1 MEATLVGW
9 AQMGVKTCTG
19 SCVDGFAFDTP
30 ATVLTCD
37 PSVGTWTPTNQ
48 FPNCRP
54 SARARSSSQVAT
66 PCDPISPPMS
76 GSYSCSIDHL
86 GRMSCTP
93 SCMDGFEFETPPA
106 AEYVCEEGTWSPPG
120 PYPNCVFAGQKCEK
134 IPPPFWGS
142 YRCQTDHT
150 GTERCYPSCMEG
162 YEFESPPAAEYVCV
176 NGQFSPPGPYPNCR
190 KSEALALNVSAP
202 ACPKLVPPVHGSTS
216 CRTDQLGI
224 QTCVPA
230 CNAGYS
236 FLTPPAAEY
245 ICLNGYWAPPGPIPD
260 CVPDTV
266 TTTTVKPA
274 TTAAPPAV
282 NSGLTNIGN
291 ECLGDTFCGD
301 RVTCSAWGDPHYTTF
316 DGKKFNFQG
325 NCKYVLSRG
334 MDFQVSARNVH
345 RRGNTRVSFVDAVEF
360 ELYGNMITITQGK
373 EVYVNGVKWSLPICL
388 NSLASITQQGNNIV
402 IDTALCVT
410 VTYDGNHRVTVE
422 LPPELAWT
430 VGGLCGN
437 ANGNQGDD
445 LIKPDMTPVTDPV
458 EFGNSWT
465 ALDDVS
471 CPAMQ
476 ADQQFDITQAD
487 QAFVQEL
494 ESQQFCG
501 HLQDTNSPFSAC
513 FAAVEPT
520 EYVETCVYD
529 MAASGSTSDH
539 SLMCE
544 NFEEYVRVC
553 AAAGVHIDGWREQT
567 GCDLQCPPNAHYSY
581 STSACQDSCRT
592 PTASSTCGLPNV
604 EGCECDPGYIWSGMT
619 CVEPKDCGC
628 LHEGNY
634 HTLGEVWGTEDGR
647 QCECLPNWQVS
658 CAPMS
663 CLPGAEW
670 GLQDGVY
677 GCHQIATTTIK
688 PTTTTTQTPKPTTTT
703 TQTPKPTTTPTPTTT
718 PAAAPTAACEMQ
730 ADIVF
735 VVDGSAS
742 IPANEFEKVKT
753 FLNNVVGHF
762 DISPTATQVGVV
774 QYSTSPQQEF
784 ALNAHSSL
792 VSLQQA
798 ISNIAVIS
806 RGTSTGSALTFAR
819 DQALTAANGA
829 RPGVPKIV
837 VVVTDGRSG
846 DDVILPSENLHNDG
860 VITFAIGVTE
870 SINYQELSAIAG
882 RPDHI
887 STVFDFDA
895 LEDIMEPLSSQ
906 LCEVETTTLKPTTT
920 TTQTPKPTTTTTQ
933 TPKPTTT
940 PTPPSLPTPAQQ
952 TTTMKPV
959 TPQEDAPMSN
969 DVVNIGNECL
979 GDVFCGDRVTC
990 SARGDP
996 HYNTFDGKRFN
1007 FQGNCKYVLSRGKDF
1022 MIAARNYNRR
1032 NNMRVSFVDEVEFT
1046 LYGSTITIT
1055 RDKEVFVNGVKW
1067 ALPCCIGGFASI
1079 TQQGN
1084 YIVIDTILCITVKF
1098 GANHHV
1104 IVELP
1109 AHLAGLVHGMCGDAN
1124 GIQGDDLVKP
1134 DTTPATDAV
1143 EFGNSWVAPDDMMSC
1158 PTVLA
1163 DQQFDITQADQ
1174 AFVQEL
1180 ESQQFCGHLQD
1191 INSLFSACF
1200 AAVEPTDFIEDCVY
1214 DMAASGNTRDT
1225 TLMCDDF
1232 EGYVQECAAAGIHL
1246 EGWREQTGCALQ
1258 CPPNAHYSYS
1268 TSACQD
1274 SCRTPT
1280 ASSTCGL
1287 PNVEGCECDP
1297 GYIWSGMTCVEPKDC
1312 GCLHEGNYHA
1322 LGEQWGT
1329 EDGQHCECQP
1339 NFQAI
1344 CAPMSCLPGAEWSL
1358 QDGVFGCHQVPTL
1371 KPTTTTT
1378 QTPKPTTTPN
1388 PPPSTA
1394 ACEMQ
1399 ADIVFVVDG
1408 SASIPAY
1415 EFEKVKTF
1423 LNNVVAHFDISP
1435 TATQVGVVQYSTS
1448 PQQEFA
1454 LNAHSSL
1461 VSLQQAISNIAVISR
1476 GTSTG
1481 SALTFA
1487 RDQALTAANG
1497 ARPGVPK
1504 IVVVVTDGRSG
1515 DDVILPSQNLHND
1528 GVITFAIGV
1537 TESINYQELSA
1548 IAGRPDH
1555 ISTVFDFDALEDI
1568 MEPLSSQLCE
1578 VETTTLKPTTTTTQT
1593 PKPTT
1598 TTTQTPKP
1606 TTTPTPTTTTQTP
1619 KPTTTPTPSSQA
1631 PTLPTLKP
1639 TTTTMKPASE
1649 APVAPVS
1656 NDVVNIGNEC
1666 LGDVLCGD
1674 RVTCSARGD
1683 PHYRTFD
1690 GKRFNFQGNC
1700 KYVLS
1705 RGQDFVISARNAN
1718 RRGNMRVSFVDA
1730 VEFTLHGH
1738 IITITQGKEV
1748 FVNGV
1753 KWTLPICLGFASIT
1767 QQGNNIVI
1775 DTTLCITV
1783 TFDGNHHVT
1792 VQLPAHLAGLV
1803 GGLCGNA
1810 NGIQGDDLV
1819 KPDTT
1824 PAQNAV
1830 EFGNSWVAP
1839 DDMSCPA
1846 LQADQQFDITQADQ
1860 AFVQELE
1867 SQQFCGHL
1875 QDTNSPFSACFAAV
1889 EPSDYIDDCVYD
1901 MAASGSTA
1909 DHTLMCENFEGYV
1922 QACAAAGIHLDGWRE
1937 QAGCTLQCPPNS
1949 HYSYSTSACQD
1960 SCRTPTASST
1970 CGLPNVEGCEC
1981 DPGYIWSGMTCVEP
1995 KDCGCLHEGNYHALG
2010 EQWGTWDG
2018 QHCECQPNF
2027 QVICAPMSC
2036 QPGAEWGLQD
2046 GVWGCHQIPTLK
2058 PTTTTT
2064 QTPKPTTTPT
2074 PTTTTKPTT
2083 TLRPDD
2089 MPQTFDIED
2098 SCIGPHTC
2106 PANVGMCTAFG
2117 DPHYQTFDG
2126 KGYFFQG
2133 ACKYTLVR
2141 HQNFNVAAKNGHR
2154 MGDTRVSF
2162 VDAVE
2167 LTLYGH
2173 TIWLLK
2179 DREVM
2184 IDGVRRTLPVCL
2196 NSQATIRLSGDMV
2209 VVETDMCVTVKYDGD
2224 HRVEVEVPPEYAS
2237 LVDGLCG
2244 NFNGN
2249 PDDELLRPDQTLALN
2264 EVDMGNSWLAPDDA
2278 ACLPL
2283 QEQFDISTVDQALL
2297 TEIESVENCGQ
2308 ITDISGAFQPCINV
2322 VNPLNYFDACVYDM
2336 AAENG
2341 DHEML
2346 CNAMEAYV
2354 DACANAGVVIVGWRD
2369 DAHCFQQCPPNAHY
2383 SHSTSA
2389 CQDSCR
2395 TPTASSTCGLPNVE
2409 GCECDPGY
2417 IWSGMTCVEPKDC
2430 GCLHEMDYH
2439 TLGEQWGTE
2448 DGQHCACQPN
2458 FQVTCVPMACLP
2470 GAEWS
2475 LQDGVY
2481 GCHQVPTLKPTT
2493 TTTQTPKPTTTTT
2506 PTPKPTTTPTPRPT
2520 TTTTQSPKP
2529 TTTPPPDDM
2538 PQTFDIEDN
2547 CIGHVTCPAT
2557 VAMCTAFGDPHY
2569 QTFDGKGYFFQGA
2582 CKYTLVRHG
2591 NFNVAAK
2598 NGHRMG
2604 DTRVSFVDAVELSL
2618 YGHTIWLLKNRE
2630 VMIDGVRRTLPVCLN
2645 SQATIRLSGD
2655 MVMVETD
2662 MCVTVKYDGD
2672 HRVEVEVPPDY
2683 AGQVDGLCGNF
2694 NGNPDDELL
2703 RPDQTPALNEVDM
2716 GNSWLAPDDLACQPN
2731 QEQFD
2736 ISTVD
2741 QAFMG
2746 ELESTTNC
2754 GQITDVNGAFQPCI
2768 DYVNPANYFDA
2779 CVYDMAAENGDHE
2792 MMCNAMEAYADAC
2805 AAAGVVIVGW
2815 RDESLCGVDCPPNS
2829 HYSLVT
2835 ACPAT
2840 CANPL
2845 APMRCSRTTL
2855 PGCACDEGYVLSG
2868 DRCVRAEECG
2878 CLQGN
2883 QYYALGEEWGVEST
2897 GQLCVCM
2904 SGGTI
2909 QCLAGIPSCDIE
2921 EQWSLQDGVLGCHP
2935 VNTPCD
2941 MKADIVF
2948 VVESSSSVPPTEFDK
2963 VRSFLKHV
2971 VEKVTIGA
2979 DATQIAVVSYSSF
2992 PSLEFALHEHDNVFE
3007 LKAGINNIRHIGL
3020 GTATGA
3026 ALGFAGDVVLS
3037 GAHGARPGVP
3047 KIVVLITASG
3057 SEDDMALAAQT
3068 LHSRGVTVHA
3078 IGVGSG
3084 LSPAQLQ
3091 QVASSPVYAS
3101 TVIDFSGLGSLKEV
3115 LPETLCQNA
3124 ADVINSWLASTTSK
3138 PTTKPT
3144 TTSRPDDPP
3153 VADAGLD
3160 QTVQSTQT
3168 VVMLD
3173 GTGSHDDHGIISFLW
3188 QYPDQHLP
3196 VTLGDTSSPTL
3207 AVANLVPGEYTF
3219 TLTVTDASGQQD
3231 TDDVTIVVNK
3241 PTTPAP
3247 TTTKGTTTPTAA
3259 LDFPPVA
3266 FAGADEVV
3274 HLPQNTLT
3282 LDGSLSTD
3290 DHGIVSYQ
3298 WEYVDHKLPVDMVG
3312 TLSSQLQLSNL
3323 HPGEYTFVLT
3333 VTDTAGQQSSDDVLV
3348 IVQPEIMTVVN
3359 PLHPDQPLHDETFQA
3374 HAPGTCSAVG
3384 DPHYHTFDGKLFS
3397 FSGDCWYVLA
3407 KNKNPLEE
3415 QFAVLADNARCDIEG
3430 WEHEACT
3437 RAVKV
3442 QYRGSELLLTRDSIS
3457 LNGQT
3462 VQAPISHNGNTVEKI
3477 ENSYFH
3483 KVTLDNGLEILWDS
3497 HTRVYVK
3504 SPGTLQAKTAG
3515 LCGDFN
3521 GNPEDDFTTPSGS
3534 KVLLADTFAQSW
3546 KYGDCTP

>member
-1 MEATLVGW
+1 
-9 AQMGVKTCTG
+9 
-19 SCVDGFAFDTP
+19 
-30 ATVLTCD
+30 
-37 PSVGTWTPTNQ
+37 
-48 FPNCRP
+48 
-54 SARARSSSQVAT
+54 
-66 PCDPISPPMS
+66 
-76 GSYSCSIDHL
+76 
-86 GRMSCTP
+86 
-93 SCMDGFEFETPPA
+93 
-106 AEYVCEEGTWSPPG
+106 
-120 PYPNCVFAGQKCEK
+120 
-134 IPPPFWGS
+134 
-142 YRCQTDHT
+142 
-150 GTERCYPSCMEG
+150 
-162 YEFESPPAAEYVCV
+162 
-176 NGQFSPPGPYPNCR
+176 
-190 KSEALALNVSAP
+190 
-202 ACPKLVPPVHGSTS
+202 
-216 CRTDQLGI
+216 
-224 QTCVPA
+224 
-230 CNAGYS
+230 
-236 FLTPPAAEY
+236 
-245 ICLNGYWAPPGPIPD
+245 
-260 CVPDTV
+260 
-266 TTTTVKPA
+266 
-274 TTAAPPAV
+274 
-282 NSGLTNIGN
+282 
-291 ECLGDTFCGD
+291 
-301 RVTCSAWGDPHYTTF
+301 
-316 DGKKFNFQG
+316 
-325 NCKYVLSRG
+325 
-334 MDFQVSARNVH
+334 
-345 RRGNTRVSFVDAVEF
+345 
-360 ELYGNMITITQGK
+360 
-373 EVYVNGVKWSLPICL
+373 
-388 NSLASITQQGNNIV
+388 
-402 IDTALCVT
+402 
-410 VTYDGNHRVTVE
+410 
-422 LPPELAWT
+422 
-430 VGGLCGN
+430 
-437 ANGNQGDD
+437 
-445 LIKPDMTPVTDPV
+445 
-458 EFGNSWT
+458 
-465 ALDDVS
+465 
-471 CPAMQ
+471 
-476 ADQQFDITQAD
+476 
-487 QAFVQEL
+487 
-494 ESQQFCG
+494 
-501 HLQDTNSPFSAC
+501 
-513 FAAVEPT
+513 
-520 EYVETCVYD
+520 
-529 MAASGSTSDH
+529 
-539 SLMCE
+539 
-544 NFEEYVRVC
+544 
-553 AAAGVHIDGWREQT
+553 
-567 GCDLQCPPNAHYSY
+567 
-581 STSACQDSCRT
+581 
-592 PTASSTCGLPNV
+592 
-604 EGCECDPGYIWSGMT
+604 
-619 CVEPKDCGC
+619 
-628 LHEGNY
+628 
-634 HTLGEVWGTEDGR
+634 
-647 QCECLPNWQVS
+647 
-658 CAPMS
+658 
-663 CLPGAEW
+663 
-670 GLQDGVY
+670 
-677 GCHQIATTTIK
+677 
-688 PTTTTTQTPKPTTTT
+688 
-703 TQTPKPTTTPTPTTT
+703 
-718 PAAAPTAACEMQ
+718 
-730 ADIVF
+730 
-735 VVDGSAS
+735 
-742 IPANEFEKVKT
+742 
-753 FLNNVVGHF
+753 
-762 DISPTATQVGVV
+762 
-774 QYSTSPQQEF
+774 
-784 ALNAHSSL
+784 
-792 VSLQQA
+792 
-798 ISNIAVIS
+798 
-806 RGTSTGSALTFAR
+806 
-819 DQALTAANGA
+819 
-829 RPGVPKIV
+829 
-837 VVVTDGRSG
+837 
-846 DDVILPSENLHNDG
+846 NDG

-870 SINYQELSAIAG
+870 SINYQEL
-882 RPDHI
+882 
-887 STVFDFDA
+887 
-895 LEDIMEPLSSQ
+895 
-906 LCEVETTTLKPTTT
+906 
-920 TTQTPKPTTTTTQ
+920 
-933 TPKPTTT
+933 
-940 PTPPSLPTPAQQ
+940 
-952 TTTMKPV
+952 
-959 TPQEDAPMSN
+959 
-969 DVVNIGNECL
+969 
-979 GDVFCGDRVTC
+979 
-990 SARGDP
+990 
-996 HYNTFDGKRFN
+996 
-1007 FQGNCKYVLSRGKDF
+1007 
-1022 MIAARNYNRR
+1022 
-1032 NNMRVSFVDEVEFT
+1032 
-1046 LYGSTITIT
+1046 
-1055 RDKEVFVNGVKW
+1055 
-1067 ALPCCIGGFASI
+1067 
-1079 TQQGN
+1079 
-1084 YIVIDTILCITVKF
+1084 
-1098 GANHHV
+1098 V

-1109 AHLAGLVHGMCGDAN
+1109 AHLAGLVHGMCGNAN

-1191 INSLFSACF
+1191 TNSLFSACF

-1329 EDGQHCECQP
+1329 EDGQFCECQPNFQANCAPMSCLPGAEWSLQDGVYGCHQGKVTCSARGDPHYNTFDGKRFNFQGNCKYVLSRGKDFTIAARNYNRRNNMRVSFVDEVEFTLYGSTITITRDKEVFVNGVKWALPCCIGGFASITQQGNYIVIDTILCITVKFGANHHVIVELPAHLAGLVHGMCGNANGIQGDDLVKPDTTPATDAVEFGNSWVAPDDMMSCPTVLADQQFDITQADQAFVQELESQQFCGHLQDTNSPFSACFAAVEPVAFIEDCVYDMAASGNNRDTTLMCDDFEGYVQECAAAGIHLEGWREQTGCALQCPPNAHYSYSTSACQDSCRTPTASSTCGLPNVEGCECDPGYIWSGMTCVEPKDCGCLHEGNYHALGEQWGTEDGQHCECQP

-1358 QDGVFGCHQVPTL
+1358 QDGVYGCHQGRHNLMLSREARSCSMSSVSRRFI
-1371 KPTTTTT
+1371 
-1378 QTPKPTTTPN
+1378 
-1388 PPPSTA
+1388 PS
-1394 ACEMQ
+1394 
-1399 ADIVFVVDG
+1399 
-1408 SASIPAY
+1408 Y
-1415 EFEKVKTF
+1415 
-1423 LNNVVAHFDISP
+1423 
-1435 TATQVGVVQYSTS
+1435 
-1448 PQQEFA
+1448 
-1454 LNAHSSL
+1454 
-1461 VSLQQAISNIAVISR
+1461 
-1476 GTSTG
+1476 
-1481 SALTFA
+1481 
-1487 RDQALTAANG
+1487 
-1497 ARPGVPK
+1497 
-1504 IVVVVTDGRSG
+1504 
-1515 DDVILPSQNLHND
+1515 
-1528 GVITFAIGV
+1528 
-1537 TESINYQELSA
+1537 LS
-1548 IAGRPDH
+1548 
-1555 ISTVFDFDALEDI
+1555 
-1568 MEPLSSQLCE
+1568 
-1578 VETTTLKPTTTTTQT
+1578 
-1593 PKPTT
+1593 
-1598 TTTQTPKP
+1598 
-1606 TTTPTPTTTTQTP
+1606 
-1619 KPTTTPTPSSQA
+1619 
-1631 PTLPTLKP
+1631 
-1639 TTTTMKPASE
+1639 
-1649 APVAPVS
+1649 
-1656 NDVVNIGNEC
+1656 
-1666 LGDVLCGD
+1666 D

-1705 RGQDFVISARNAN
+1705 RGQDFIISARNAN

-1730 VEFTLHGH
+1730 VEFSLQGH

-1819 KPDTT
+1819 KPDQA
-1824 PAQNAV
+1824 PAENAV

-1839 DDMSCPA
+1839 DDMRIHQCFIPIPSCPA
-1846 LQADQQFDITQADQ
+1846 

-1909 DHTLMCENFEGYV
+1909 DHTFMCENFEGYV

-2046 GVWGCHQIPTLK
+2046 GVWGCHQ
-2058 PTTTTT
+2058 
-2064 QTPKPTTTPT
+2064 
-2074 PTTTTKPTT
+2074 
-2083 TLRPDD
+2083 
-2089 MPQTFDIED
+2089 
-2098 SCIGPHTC
+2098 SGY
-2106 PANVGMCTAFG
+2106 NVGMCTAFG

-2249 PDDELLRPDQTLALN
+2249 PDDELLRPDQTPALN

-2278 ACLPL
+2278 AY
-2283 QEQFDISTVDQALL
+2283 ALL

-2354 DACANAGVVIVGWRD
+2354 DACANAGVTIVGWRD
-2369 DAHCFQQCPPNAHY
+2369 DAHCFQQCPPNSHY
-2383 SHSTSA
+2383 SYSTSA

-2448 DGQHCACQPN
+2448 DGQHCECQPN
-2458 FQVTCVPMACLP
+2458 FQVTCVPMSCLP

-2475 LQDGVY
+2475 LQDGVF
-2481 GCHQVPTLKPTT
+2481 GCHQGK
-2493 TTTQTPKPTTTTT
+2493 
-2506 PTPKPTTTPTPRPT
+2506 
-2520 TTTTQSPKP
+2520 S
-2529 TTTPPPDDM
+2529 
-2538 PQTFDIEDN
+2538 
-2547 CIGHVTCPAT
+2547 

-2703 RPDQTPALNEVDM
+2703 RPDQTLALNEVDM
-2716 GNSWLAPDDLACQPN
+2716 GNSWLAPDDLACLPN

-2883 QYYALGEEWGVEST
+2883 QYYAVSIFVRP
-2897 GQLCVCM
+2897 QV
-2904 SGGTI
+2904 S
-2909 QCLAGIPSCDIE
+2909 LA
-2921 EQWSLQDGVLGCHP
+2921 
-2935 VNTPCD
+2935 
-2941 MKADIVF
+2941 
-2948 VVESSSSVPPTEFDK
+2948 
-2963 VRSFLKHV
+2963 
-2971 VEKVTIGA
+2971 
-2979 DATQIAVVSYSSF
+2979 
-2992 PSLEFALHEHDNVFE
+2992 
-3007 LKAGINNIRHIGL
+3007 
-3020 GTATGA
+3020 
-3026 ALGFAGDVVLS
+3026 
-3037 GAHGARPGVP
+3037 
-3047 KIVVLITASG
+3047 
-3057 SEDDMALAAQT
+3057 
-3068 LHSRGVTVHA
+3068 
-3078 IGVGSG
+3078 
-3084 LSPAQLQ
+3084 
-3091 QVASSPVYAS
+3091 
-3101 TVIDFSGLGSLKEV
+3101 
-3115 LPETLCQNA
+3115 
-3124 ADVINSWLASTTSK
+3124 
-3138 PTTKPT
+3138 
-3144 TTSRPDDPP
+3144 
-3153 VADAGLD
+3153 
-3160 QTVQSTQT
+3160 
-3168 VVMLD
+3168 
-3173 GTGSHDDHGIISFLW
+3173 
-3188 QYPDQHLP
+3188 
-3196 VTLGDTSSPTL
+3196 
-3207 AVANLVPGEYTF
+3207 
-3219 TLTVTDASGQQD
+3219 
-3231 TDDVTIVVNK
+3231 
-3241 PTTPAP
+3241 
-3247 TTTKGTTTPTAA
+3247 
-3259 LDFPPVA
+3259 
-3266 FAGADEVV
+3266 
-3274 HLPQNTLT
+3274 
-3282 LDGSLSTD
+3282 
-3290 DHGIVSYQ
+3290 
-3298 WEYVDHKLPVDMVG
+3298 
-3312 TLSSQLQLSNL
+3312 
-3323 HPGEYTFVLT
+3323 
-3333 VTDTAGQQSSDDVLV
+3333 
-3348 IVQPEIMTVVN
+3348 
-3359 PLHPDQPLHDETFQA
+3359 
-3374 HAPGTCSAVG
+3374 
-3384 DPHYHTFDGKLFS
+3384 
-3397 FSGDCWYVLA
+3397 
-3407 KNKNPLEE
+3407 
-3415 QFAVLADNARCDIEG
+3415 
-3430 WEHEACT
+3430 
-3437 RAVKV
+3437 
-3442 QYRGSELLLTRDSIS
+3442 
-3457 LNGQT
+3457 
-3462 VQAPISHNGNTVEKI
+3462 
-3477 ENSYFH
+3477 
-3483 KVTLDNGLEILWDS
+3483 
-3497 HTRVYVK
+3497 
-3504 SPGTLQAKTAG
+3504 
-3515 LCGDFN
+3515 
-3521 GNPEDDFTTPSGS
+3521 
-3534 KVLLADTFAQSW
+3534 
-3546 KYGDCTP
+3546 

>member
-1 MEATLVGW
+1 
-9 AQMGVKTCTG
+9 
-19 SCVDGFAFDTP
+19 
-30 ATVLTCD
+30 
-37 PSVGTWTPTNQ
+37 
-48 FPNCRP
+48 
-54 SARARSSSQVAT
+54 
-66 PCDPISPPMS
+66 
-76 GSYSCSIDHL
+76 
-86 GRMSCTP
+86 
-93 SCMDGFEFETPPA
+93 
-106 AEYVCEEGTWSPPG
+106 
-120 PYPNCVFAGQKCEK
+120 
-134 IPPPFWGS
+134 
-142 YRCQTDHT
+142 
-150 GTERCYPSCMEG
+150 
-162 YEFESPPAAEYVCV
+162 
-176 NGQFSPPGPYPNCR
+176 
-190 KSEALALNVSAP
+190 
-202 ACPKLVPPVHGSTS
+202 
-216 CRTDQLGI
+216 
-224 QTCVPA
+224 
-230 CNAGYS
+230 
-236 FLTPPAAEY
+236 
-245 ICLNGYWAPPGPIPD
+245 
-260 CVPDTV
+260 
-266 TTTTVKPA
+266 
-274 TTAAPPAV
+274 
-282 NSGLTNIGN
+282 
-291 ECLGDTFCGD
+291 
-301 RVTCSAWGDPHYTTF
+301 
-316 DGKKFNFQG
+316 
-325 NCKYVLSRG
+325 
-334 MDFQVSARNVH
+334 
-345 RRGNTRVSFVDAVEF
+345 
-360 ELYGNMITITQGK
+360 
-373 EVYVNGVKWSLPICL
+373 
-388 NSLASITQQGNNIV
+388 
-402 IDTALCVT
+402 
-410 VTYDGNHRVTVE
+410 
-422 LPPELAWT
+422 
-430 VGGLCGN
+430 
-437 ANGNQGDD
+437 
-445 LIKPDMTPVTDPV
+445 
-458 EFGNSWT
+458 
-465 ALDDVS
+465 
-471 CPAMQ
+471 
-476 ADQQFDITQAD
+476 
-487 QAFVQEL
+487 
-494 ESQQFCG
+494 
-501 HLQDTNSPFSAC
+501 
-513 FAAVEPT
+513 
-520 EYVETCVYD
+520 
-529 MAASGSTSDH
+529 
-539 SLMCE
+539 
-544 NFEEYVRVC
+544 
-553 AAAGVHIDGWREQT
+553 
-567 GCDLQCPPNAHYSY
+567 
-581 STSACQDSCRT
+581 
-592 PTASSTCGLPNV
+592 
-604 EGCECDPGYIWSGMT
+604 
-619 CVEPKDCGC
+619 
-628 LHEGNY
+628 
-634 HTLGEVWGTEDGR
+634 
-647 QCECLPNWQVS
+647 
-658 CAPMS
+658 
-663 CLPGAEW
+663 
-670 GLQDGVY
+670 
-677 GCHQIATTTIK
+677 
-688 PTTTTTQTPKPTTTT
+688 
-703 TQTPKPTTTPTPTTT
+703 
-718 PAAAPTAACEMQ
+718 
-730 ADIVF
+730 
-735 VVDGSAS
+735 
-742 IPANEFEKVKT
+742 
-753 FLNNVVGHF
+753 
-762 DISPTATQVGVV
+762 
-774 QYSTSPQQEF
+774 
-784 ALNAHSSL
+784 
-792 VSLQQA
+792 
-798 ISNIAVIS
+798 
-806 RGTSTGSALTFAR
+806 
-819 DQALTAANGA
+819 
-829 RPGVPKIV
+829 
-837 VVVTDGRSG
+837 
-846 DDVILPSENLHNDG
+846 
-860 VITFAIGVTE
+860 
-870 SINYQELSAIAG
+870 
-882 RPDHI
+882 
-887 STVFDFDA
+887 
-895 LEDIMEPLSSQ
+895 
-906 LCEVETTTLKPTTT
+906 
-920 TTQTPKPTTTTTQ
+920 
-933 TPKPTTT
+933 
-940 PTPPSLPTPAQQ
+940 
-952 TTTMKPV
+952 
-959 TPQEDAPMSN
+959 
-969 DVVNIGNECL
+969 
-979 GDVFCGDRVTC
+979 
-990 SARGDP
+990 
-996 HYNTFDGKRFN
+996 
-1007 FQGNCKYVLSRGKDF
+1007 
-1022 MIAARNYNRR
+1022 
-1032 NNMRVSFVDEVEFT
+1032 
-1046 LYGSTITIT
+1046 
-1055 RDKEVFVNGVKW
+1055 
-1067 ALPCCIGGFASI
+1067 
-1079 TQQGN
+1079 
-1084 YIVIDTILCITVKF
+1084 
-1098 GANHHV
+1098 
-1104 IVELP
+1104 
-1109 AHLAGLVHGMCGDAN
+1109 
-1124 GIQGDDLVKP
+1124 
-1134 DTTPATDAV
+1134 
-1143 EFGNSWVAPDDMMSC
+1143 
-1158 PTVLA
+1158 
-1163 DQQFDITQADQ
+1163 
-1174 AFVQEL
+1174 
-1180 ESQQFCGHLQD
+1180 
-1191 INSLFSACF
+1191 
-1200 AAVEPTDFIEDCVY
+1200 
-1214 DMAASGNTRDT
+1214 
-1225 TLMCDDF
+1225 
-1232 EGYVQECAAAGIHL
+1232 
-1246 EGWREQTGCALQ
+1246 
-1258 CPPNAHYSYS
+1258 
-1268 TSACQD
+1268 
-1274 SCRTPT
+1274 
-1280 ASSTCGL
+1280 
-1287 PNVEGCECDP
+1287 
-1297 GYIWSGMTCVEPKDC
+1297 
-1312 GCLHEGNYHA
+1312 
-1322 LGEQWGT
+1322 
-1329 EDGQHCECQP
+1329 
-1339 NFQAI
+1339 
-1344 CAPMSCLPGAEWSL
+1344 
-1358 QDGVFGCHQVPTL
+1358 
-1371 KPTTTTT
+1371 
-1378 QTPKPTTTPN
+1378 
-1388 PPPSTA
+1388 
-1394 ACEMQ
+1394 
-1399 ADIVFVVDG
+1399 
-1408 SASIPAY
+1408 
-1415 EFEKVKTF
+1415 
-1423 LNNVVAHFDISP
+1423 
-1435 TATQVGVVQYSTS
+1435 
-1448 PQQEFA
+1448 
-1454 LNAHSSL
+1454 
-1461 VSLQQAISNIAVISR
+1461 
-1476 GTSTG
+1476 
-1481 SALTFA
+1481 
-1487 RDQALTAANG
+1487 
-1497 ARPGVPK
+1497 
-1504 IVVVVTDGRSG
+1504 
-1515 DDVILPSQNLHND
+1515 
-1528 GVITFAIGV
+1528 
-1537 TESINYQELSA
+1537 
-1548 IAGRPDH
+1548 
-1555 ISTVFDFDALEDI
+1555 
-1568 MEPLSSQLCE
+1568 
-1578 VETTTLKPTTTTTQT
+1578 
-1593 PKPTT
+1593 
-1598 TTTQTPKP
+1598 
-1606 TTTPTPTTTTQTP
+1606 
-1619 KPTTTPTPSSQA
+1619 
-1631 PTLPTLKP
+1631 
-1639 TTTTMKPASE
+1639 MKPASE

-1705 RGQDFVISARNAN
+1705 RGQDFIISARNAN

-1730 VEFTLHGH
+1730 VEFSLQGH

-1819 KPDTT
+1819 KPDQA
-1824 PAQNAV
+1824 PAENAV

-1846 LQADQQFDITQADQ
+1846 VLADQQFDITQADQ

-1909 DHTLMCENFEGYV
+1909 DHTFMCENFEGYV

-2209 VVETDMCVTVKYDGD
+2209 
-2224 HRVEVEVPPEYAS
+2224 
-2237 LVDGLCG
+2237 
-2244 NFNGN
+2244 
-2249 PDDELLRPDQTLALN
+2249 
-2264 EVDMGNSWLAPDDA
+2264 
-2278 ACLPL
+2278 
-2283 QEQFDISTVDQALL
+2283 
-2297 TEIESVENCGQ
+2297 
-2308 ITDISGAFQPCINV
+2308 
-2322 VNPLNYFDACVYDM
+2322 
-2336 AAENG
+2336 
-2341 DHEML
+2341 
-2346 CNAMEAYV
+2346 
-2354 DACANAGVVIVGWRD
+2354 
-2369 DAHCFQQCPPNAHY
+2369 
-2383 SHSTSA
+2383 
-2389 CQDSCR
+2389 
-2395 TPTASSTCGLPNVE
+2395 
-2409 GCECDPGY
+2409 
-2417 IWSGMTCVEPKDC
+2417 
-2430 GCLHEMDYH
+2430 
-2439 TLGEQWGTE
+2439 
-2448 DGQHCACQPN
+2448 
-2458 FQVTCVPMACLP
+2458 
-2470 GAEWS
+2470 
-2475 LQDGVY
+2475 
-2481 GCHQVPTLKPTT
+2481 
-2493 TTTQTPKPTTTTT
+2493 
-2506 PTPKPTTTPTPRPT
+2506 
-2520 TTTTQSPKP
+2520 
-2529 TTTPPPDDM
+2529 
-2538 PQTFDIEDN
+2538 
-2547 CIGHVTCPAT
+2547 
-2557 VAMCTAFGDPHY
+2557 
-2569 QTFDGKGYFFQGA
+2569 
-2582 CKYTLVRHG
+2582 
-2591 NFNVAAK
+2591 
-2598 NGHRMG
+2598 
-2604 DTRVSFVDAVELSL
+2604 
-2618 YGHTIWLLKNRE
+2618 
-2630 VMIDGVRRTLPVCLN
+2630 
-2645 SQATIRLSGD
+2645 
-2655 MVMVETD
+2655 MVETD

-2703 RPDQTPALNEVDM
+2703 RPDQTLALNEVDM
-2716 GNSWLAPDDLACQPN
+2716 GNSWLAPDDLACLPN

-2909 QCLAGIPSCDIE
+2909 QCLAGIPSCGIE

-2941 MKADIVF
+2941 MKADVVF

-3026 ALGFAGDVVLS
+3026 ALGIGLGTATGAALGFAGDVVLN
-3037 GAHGARPGVP
+3037 GAHGACPGVP
-3047 KIVVLITASG
+3047 KIVVLITASP

-3124 ADVINSWLASTTSK
+3124 ADVINSWLTSTTSK

-3173 GTGSHDDHGIISFLW
+3173 GTGSHDDHGIISFFW

-3259 LDFPPVA
+3259 LDHPPVA
-3266 FAGADEVV
+3266 FAGVDEVV

-3312 TLSSQLQLSNL
+3312 TLSPQLQLSNL
-3323 HPGEYTFVLT
+3323 HPGEYTFILT

-3359 PLHPDQPLHDETFQA
+3359 PLHPDQPLLDETFQAHAYGTCSAVGDPHLTVVNPLHPDQPLHDESFQA

-3384 DPHYHTFDGKLFS
+3384 DPHYHTFDGKLYS

-3407 KNKNPLEE
+3407 KNRNPLEE

-3462 VQAPISHNGNTVEKI
+3462 IQAPISHNGNTVEKI

-3534 KVLLADTFAQSW
+3534 KVIMADTFAQSW